1 VRDGWARMFKLNFDV
16 KKHLLDNGLEV
27 VTIKKDTKITSINV
41 GIKVGSLYENIDEK
55 GISHFIEHMLF
66 KGTKDRT
73 YEELNDELEFLGGE
87 YNAYTDYTSTVYTI
101 SCLEEELINAI
112 EIIGDM
118 IINPDFNS
126 EELEKE
132 RGVILAEMRASKD
145 DIEDLS
151 FKRTNEV
158 AFKNNPLRFD
168 VAGLEKNVKAYKK
181 NDLLDFYNKYYLPN
195 NSLVT
200 IVSSLEHEEAF
211 NEIKKVF
218 SPWKA
223 GEKKEVVISGENNIP
238 KSVTTIKNNIEQN
251 TIVYLYTFYDLSKDL
266 ELPLRILN
274 HRLGESSNS
283 LLFREVRE
291 KRGLAYDIYTSI
303 DMTNSVKTLYI
314 YTSVG
319 EEDLESAKEAI
330 DETIESVKNGDLEI
344 GERDLELMKK
354 VHKTAV
360 ISTLEDPSELCNYML
375 HQGLDGE
382 DFYEFLEDMKRL
394 NSLDINKIHK
404 VAKTV
409 LNNPTIHLLKSN

>member
-1 VRDGWARMFKLNFDV
+1 MFKLNFDA
-16 KKHLLDNGLEV
+16 KRHFLDNGLEV
-27 VTIKKDTKITSINV
+27 ITIKKDTKINSINV
-41 GIKVGSLYENIDEK
+41 GIKVGSLYEELNEK

-66 KGTKDRT
+66 KGTKNRN
-73 YEELNDELEFLGGE
+73 YEVLNDELEFLGGE

-112 EIIGDM
+112 DILGDM
-118 IINPDFNS
+118 IINPTFDS
-126 EELEKE
+126 KELEKE

-151 FKRTNEV
+151 FKRINEL
-158 AFKNNPLRFD
+158 AFERNPLRYD
-168 VAGLEKNVKAYKK
+168 VAGLEKNVKSYKR
-181 NDLLDFYNKYYLPN
+181 NDLLNYYSRYYIPN
-195 NSLVT
+195 NSLIT
-200 IVSSLEHEEAF
+200 IVSSLEHDDAL

-218 SPWKA
+218 SSWKA
-223 GEKKEVVISGENNIP
+223 GEKTEKTIIKENNNP
-238 KSVTTIKNNIEQN
+238 KFVTTIKNNIEQN
-251 TIVYLYTFYDLSKDL
+251 TIVYLYTFYNLSKDL

-303 DMTNSVKTLYI
+303 DMTNNVKTLYI

-319 EEDLESAKEAI
+319 EEDLNSAIEAI
-330 DETIESVKNGDLEI
+330 DETICSIKNGDLAI
-344 GERDLELMKK
+344 GEKDLELMKK

-382 DFYEFLEDMKRL
+382 DFYEFVDDMKKL
-394 NSLDINKIHK
+394 NSLNLNKIHE
-404 VAKTV
+404 VANTV
-409 LNNPTIHLLKSN
+409 LNNPTIHILKSN

>member
-1 VRDGWARMFKLNFDV
+1 MFKLNFDV
-16 KKHLLDNGLEV
+16 KKHFLDNGLEV
-27 VTIKKDTKITSINV
+27 ITIKKDTKITSINI
-41 GIKVGSLYENIDEK
+41 GIKVGSLYEDMNEK

-66 KGTKDRT
+66 KGTKTRN

-101 SCLEEELINAI
+101 SCLEEEIKNAI
-112 EIIGDM
+112 NILGDM
-118 IINPDFNS
+118 IINPAFDS

-151 FKRTNEV
+151 FKRINEV
-158 AFKNNPLRFD
+158 AFENNPLRYD
-168 VAGLEKNVKAYKK
+168 VAGLERNVKAYKR
-181 NDLLDFYNKYYLPN
+181 NDLLEYYNRYYMPN
-195 NSLVT
+195 NSLIT
-200 IVSSLEHEEAF
+200 IVSSFDHNDAL

-218 SPWKA
+218 SSWKA
-223 GEKKEVVISGENNIP
+223 GEKEDKVISEEINIP
-238 KSVTTIKNNIEQN
+238 KSVTTIKENIEQN
-251 TIVYLYTFYDLSKDL
+251 TIVYLYTFYGLSKDL

-303 DMTNSVKTLYI
+303 DMTNNVKTLYI

-319 EEDLESAKEAI
+319 EEDLNSAIEAI
-330 DETIESVKNGDLEI
+330 DETIYSVKNGDLAI
-344 GERDLELMKK
+344 GERDLDIMKK

-382 DFYEFLEDMKRL
+382 EFYEFVEDMKKL
-394 NSLDINKIHK
+394 NSLDINKIHE

-409 LNNPTIHLLKSN
+409 LNNPTIHILKSY

>member
-1 VRDGWARMFKLNFDV
+1 MFKLNFDV
-16 KKHLLDNGLEV
+16 KKHFLDNGLEV
-27 VTIKKDTKITSINV
+27 LTIKKDTKITSINV
-41 GIKVGSLYENIDEK
+41 GIKVGSLYEEMNEK

-66 KGTKDRT
+66 KGTKTRS

-101 SCLEEELINAI
+101 SCLEEEIINAI
-112 EIIGDM
+112 NILGDM
-118 IINPDFNS
+118 IINPAFDS
-126 EELEKE
+126 DELEKE

-151 FKRTNEV
+151 FKRINEV
-158 AFKNNPLRFD
+158 AFENNPLRYD
-168 VAGLEKNVKAYKK
+168 VAGLEENVKSYKRR
-181 NDLLDFYNKYYLPN
+181 DLLDYYNRYYLPN
-195 NSLVT
+195 NSLIT
-200 IVSSLEHEEAF
+200 IVSSFEHDDAF

-218 SPWKA
+218 SSWKS
-223 GEKKEVVISGENNIP
+223 GEKQEQVISEESNIP
-238 KSVTTIKNNIEQN
+238 KLVTTIKENIEQN
-251 TIVYLYTFYDLSKDL
+251 TIVYLYTFYNLNKDL

-303 DMTNSVKTLYI
+303 DMTNNVKTLYI

-319 EEDLESAKEAI
+319 EEDLKSAVEAI
-330 DETIESVKNGDLEI
+330 DETISSIKNGDLAI

-382 DFYEFLEDMKRL
+382 DFYEFIDDMKKL
-394 NSLDINKIHK
+394 NGLDINKIHE

-409 LNNPTIHLLKSN
+409 LNNPTIHILKSN